1 MTRLTVRVPATTANL
16 GSGFDC
22 VGMAFDWF
30 DELTLDLVESP
41 VLEVVVTGEGADGV
55 PLDDSHLVISSL
67 LDGLAEF
74 GVERPAGMR
83 LTCRNTIP
91 HSRGLGSSAAAI
103 VAGLTLA
110 WGIARPGEPV
120 DRAAITRLATFAEG
134 HPDNAGAAVWG
145 GAILAWAREGRVSL
159 VQLPLP
165 EGFEAV
171 AFVPDFECRTD
182 DARRVLPE
190 TVARADAVAQAIAAA
205 ALPLALTLRP
215 DLLLDATADLL
226 HQQYRARSDAPRP
239 RADAPVAR
247 RRSAGGHLR
256 GGAHRHRRGSA
267 RTVGGHRG
275 GRGGRVRGSST
286 GAGGRRRAHHR
297 VRPHAADPGFL
308 WLWPSQLLG

>member
-226 HQQYRARSDAPRP
+226 HQQYRADLMRP
-239 RADAPVAR
+239 AHELMLRLRAAGVPAAISGAGPTVIAVGLPEQLAGIAGVAADGFEVR
-247 RRSAGGHLR
+247 RLVPAGGVEL
-256 GGAHRHRRGSA
+256 
-267 RTVGGHRG
+267 T
-275 GRGGRVRGSST
+275 T
-286 GAGGRRRAHHR
+286 G
-297 VRPHAADPGFL
+297 
-308 WLWPSQLLG
+308 

>member
-30 DELTLDLVESP
+30 DELTLELVESP

-226 HQQYRARSDAPRP
+226 HQQYRADLMRP
-239 RADAPVAR
+239 AHELMLRLRAAGVPAAISGAGPTVIAVGLPEQLAGIAGVAADGFEVR
-247 RRSAGGHLR
+247 RLVPAGGVEL
-256 GGAHRHRRGSA
+256 
-267 RTVGGHRG
+267 T
-275 GRGGRVRGSST
+275 T
-286 GAGGRRRAHHR
+286 G
-297 VRPHAADPGFL
+297 
-308 WLWPSQLLG
+308 